1 MRGFILFIDN
11 DDELDIKRLR
21 MSNMKKLTFII
32 AISCFLLTACHT
44 VHGVGEDI
52 ESGGEAIQ
60 HVSKR

>member
-1 MRGFILFIDN
+1 MMMMNWTLKD
-11 DDELDIKRLR
+11 LR